1 MIDHATFNEVVK
13 DSLANLYNFTA
24 LETHPLIF
32 AIIKPPSG
40 FSGTKDEYLR
50 SLVLEAIELLR
61 PARKEISPS
70 SPEWRPYLI
79 LRKRFIEGMGL
90 QELADFLSISGRQ
103 LRRDQARSL
112 QAVAA
117 ILWEK
122 IFQNQEIQNPV
133 DLKEPSS
140 EVDHIESGLD
150 EAAPLSHVEYQT
162 FEMHDEVVDLRETT
176 LRVYEMLKRRLD
188 EKGVIVKFDFTEPSV
203 PVITDRVILRQIL
216 ISMFNAAL
224 HMQAEKKINVT
235 SRIEDGQVAVQ
246 IAAMVGADWDPV
258 DEEEDTSALDSVSY
272 WSSQI
277 KANLIEKLVLLDG
290 VQWAVR
296 EILLPRS
303 DQRIIMVVDDQ
314 EPTINLFRRYL
325 SQTNIITIGASR
337 ADQVIPLASHFQP
350 ILITLDVM
358 MPQMDGWE
366 LLQLLK
372 TNEKTR
378 HIPIIVCSAWE
389 DPDLS
394 RSLGADKFLKKPVT
408 QKMLLTAMEELI
420 QPAKPEIKV
429 E

>member
-1 MIDHATFNEVVK
+1 MIDRATFNEVVK

-32 AIIKPPSG
+32 SVLKPPTD
-40 FSGTKDEYLR
+40 FSGTKDEFVR
-50 SLVLEAIELLR
+50 SLVLNAIEQLR
-61 PARKEISPS
+61 PARNEITAN

-79 LRKRFIEGMGL
+79 LRKRFVEGIGL
-90 QELADFLSISGRQ
+90 QELADFLSISSRQ

-112 QAVAA
+112 HAVTAV
-117 ILWEK
+117 LWEK
-122 IFQNQEIQNPV
+122 LNRGPDSSPAGFTEQGEAH
-133 DLKEPSS
+133 PSGD
-140 EVDHIESGLD
+140 VQT
-150 EAAPLSHVEYQT
+150 AAPAQTEYQT
-162 FEMHDEVVDLRETT
+162 FEVHDEVVDLRQTT
-176 LRVYEMLKRRLD
+176 LRVFDMLKPRLD
-188 EKGVIVKFDFTEPSV
+188 EKGVVVEFEFSEPSV

-224 HMQAEKKINVT
+224 HMQAEKKIMVGT
-235 SRIEDGQVAVQ
+235 RIEDGQVAIRFSV
-246 IAAMVGADWDPV
+246 MVKGEWDPV
-258 DEEEDTSALDSVSY
+258 SEDDYSSALDSVSY

-277 KANLIEKLVLLDG
+277 KASLNEKLVLLDG
-290 VQWAVR
+290 DQWAVR

-303 DQRIIMVVDDQ
+303 DQRIVLVVDDQ

-325 SQTNIITIGASR
+325 SQTNIITIGVSKAE
-337 ADQVIPLASHFQP
+337 QVIPLASHFHP

-372 TNEKTR
+372 TNEETR

-408 QKMLLTAMEELI
+408 QKMLLSAMEELI
-420 QPAKPEIKV
+420 RPALPE
-429 E
+429 